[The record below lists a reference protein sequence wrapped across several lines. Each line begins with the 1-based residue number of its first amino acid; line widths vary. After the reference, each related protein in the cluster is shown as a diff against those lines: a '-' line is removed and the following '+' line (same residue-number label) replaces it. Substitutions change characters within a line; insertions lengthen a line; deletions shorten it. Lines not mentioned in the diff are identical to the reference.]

1 MNTKILSIFLMSI
14 LMLSLMG
21 TFVLAGHEKG
31 PKSQV
36 GDKALNVASE
46 KSKASKSAFW
56 DELKIKLADKKLKRA
71 EKNLDKIAVDGDE
84 KGIKNALRA
93 TIMMEKKLES
103 HKEKF
108 VEVHSGILEKQKTK
122 MSEEKLTRL
131 TESFSKIE
139 TRNSEAQDRIEQ
151 KQENLIAR
159 YKILTGATDAEI
171 DALMAE
177 LEAEVVAK
185 LQK

>member
-1 MNTKILSIFLMSI
+1 
-14 LMLSLMG
+14 
-21 TFVLAGHEKG
+21 
-31 PKSQV
+31 
-36 GDKALNVASE
+36 
-46 KSKASKSAFW
+46 
-56 DELKIKLADKKLKRA
+56 
-71 EKNLDKIAVDGDE
+71 
-84 KGIKNALRA
+84 
-93 TIMMEKKLES
+93 
-103 HKEKF
+103 
-108 VEVHSGILEKQKTK
+108 

>member
-1 MNTKILSIFLMSI
+1 
-14 LMLSLMG
+14 MG
-21 TFVLAGHEKG
+21 TFVLAGHDKG

-56 DELKIKLADKKLKRA
+56 DELRIKLAANKLKRA
-71 EKNLDKIAVDGDE
+71 EKGLDEIDVDGDE
-84 KGIKNALRA
+84 NGVKNALRA
-93 TIMMEKKLES
+93 TIMMEKKLEI
-103 HKEKF
+103 HKAKF
-108 VEVHSGILEKQKTK
+108 VEVHSGILEKQKAK
-122 MSEEKLTRL
+122 MSEEKITHL
-131 TESFSKIE
+131 TEVFSKIE
-139 TRNSEAQDRIEQ
+139 TRNSEAQDRIDQ